1 MKFLGHTGAICS
13 FSLFVL
19 VAAHAFGADPN
30 VTYALVDA
38 SDPTKGAT
46 TTFEVSSFAGFTNAV
61 STVNAWTTART
72 VTVNGAD
79 VPDSGVFTISLQADL
94 SPCPGGASFTTSGT
108 TTTLLGNGH
117 KILFTNAAGIGNDM
131 YFYVAN
137 GAILRLGVE
146 GDATASAL
154 DITRAASNSAGPL
167 YVLRL
172 STIHIYDGVVIHD
185 CVSNNH
191 LGGAITV
198 EGGLLYMHGGII
210 RNCGID
216 GGSVCHGGGVAV
228 VVGGR
233 FVMDDG
239 VIKDCFAS
247 SSGGDGS
254 WMKPYNSG
262 GGVFVYKQSS
272 FIMNGGTIDGCSA
285 DNNGA
290 SSYGMGGG
298 VAVWSSHVL
307 QNWDGFLDSAF
318 MMNGG
323 TITNCSASYNGGGVA
338 VSGYHPQI
346 EAISFSA
353 SVTGANEWKTV
364 NIDGGDI
371 SEENGNEN
379 PGPGGSASPGNPSG
393 SSPVLSVE
401 YAPAPGL
408 YLNGGNIADCD
419 CNAYGG
425 GVFLFSL
432 RSSVTNH
439 LGTIQIAGCA
449 AGDSG
454 GGIATFGYY
463 GPSVDGS
470 GVTIS
475 KCKSYGNAGGGIYL
489 GASDNSFQSY
499 VSFTNLTVTGCW
511 NQSAAGGIYYNSRT
525 TLSFSG
531 ACAIADNT
539 AEDNEIDSNLNCLG
553 HSYPFYVSGSLE
565 GSVIGLTDPLLLA
578 DGADSD
584 IFLSSGY
591 DANNPSVH
599 PYARV
604 FTSDHEG
611 WYADYGDK
619 GELIE
624 TTKRF
629 SLNDANARAYTAD
642 VRIDKAPPTWGTNPN
657 TGAPINQSQRSV
669 YWNVDGKYISSNS
682 ADKPLIYLVYDGHYY
697 LAYRNSFSCYQIAY
711 LGSTKL
717 YDGSSAVP
725 IALSELNLQVEE
737 SLASNGYSVI
747 QAISAPNKTGY
758 TFYMNVIEP
767 GPDYSAEVRL
777 VKGGATLTGARQR
790 YPWNNF
796 IDFSWTAEGRAGGWL
811 FDFSVEDLGQKDV
824 TTAAALKDA
833 ADTTRAA
840 GDAVAGENRVAWDAP
855 ADGFARMATNCVV
868 TMKCYRDAAE
878 RTAGTPFVTGVI
890 SNLAFDTHYD
900 FTTGGYGVRVVA
912 DPATD
917 ILPITYSATNFVWK
931 GTDVADA
938 TGVYGVLANTNEA
951 GAFFDCSSTNLL
963 NSAAG
968 EGAFGWHGN
977 AFDFVKLVHS
987 NELGQT
993 VAYFKFPPLTFT
1005 VTQRELE
1012 EEGKTDDDAKRS
1024 IILSPKWLEDYGI
1037 YKVGATDE
1045 EVEQLLHDLDTVQ
1058 PNGCRMWENVVL
1070 GNVLTN
1076 LLVATVPT
1084 MEPDALKLALP
1095 MTSPAPGYG
1104 YKVLY
1109 ELRRAKVGMVQR
1121 DAQHEN
1127 LHIDLHKD
1135 ERTDANDPTGLYR
1148 IWALVIPDA
1157 DAAVTNA
1164 IPSTNMVGV
1173 LKVAST
1179 LTNTVTAVPW
1189 VALAGD
1195 PAVPT
1200 NMAAEASLHVA
1211 NLSAGDQL
1219 LAYDAAQRVYYG
1231 WTRTAAGSWEPQTTV
1246 TERDGV
1252 ALAAKP
1258 ENFRLAR
1265 GSAFWVVRGTPRD
1278 GDTAQAAKPYFLY
1291 GQHLAGTYEQT
1302 LSGGS
1307 QENPASSLCAN
1318 PTPNSVDLNALQF
1331 TGSVGNNDTI
1341 ALNMDG
1347 ATSTVFVRNKE
1358 NTEWGRYKKSRVN
1371 GYIQSVFVKDGTI
1384 PPGRGFWYVRRAE
1397 GNLKLTWPGWSE
1409 Q

>member
-1 MKFLGHTGAICS
+1 MAAI
-13 FSLFVL
+13 LEI
-19 VAAHAFGADPN
+19 
-30 VTYALVDA
+30 
-38 SDPTKGAT
+38 KGA
-46 TTFEVSSFAGFTNAV
+46 N
-61 STVNAWTTART
+61 
-72 VTVNGAD
+72 
-79 VPDSGVFTISLQADL
+79 
-94 SPCPGGASFTTSGT
+94 
-108 TTTLLGNGH
+108 
-117 KILFTNAAGIGNDM
+117 
-131 YFYVAN
+131 
-137 GAILRLGVE
+137 
-146 GDATASAL
+146 
-154 DITRAASNSAGPL
+154 
-167 YVLRL
+167 
-172 STIHIYDGVVIHD
+172 
-185 CVSNNH
+185 
-191 LGGAITV
+191 
-198 EGGLLYMHGGII
+198 II
-210 RNCGID
+210 
-216 GGSVCHGGGVAV
+216 
-228 VVGGR
+228 
-233 FVMDDG
+233 
-239 VIKDCFAS
+239 K
-247 SSGGDGS
+247 
-254 WMKPYNSG
+254 
-262 GGVFVYKQSS
+262 
-272 FIMNGGTIDGCSA
+272 
-285 DNNGA
+285 
-290 SSYGMGGG
+290 
-298 VAVWSSHVL
+298 
-307 QNWDGFLDSAF
+307 
-318 MMNGG
+318 
-323 TITNCSASYNGGGVA
+323 
-338 VSGYHPQI
+338 
-346 EAISFSA
+346 
-353 SVTGANEWKTV
+353 
-364 NIDGGDI
+364 
-371 SEENGNEN
+371 
-379 PGPGGSASPGNPSG
+379 
-393 SSPVLSVE
+393 
-401 YAPAPGL
+401 
-408 YLNGGNIADCD
+408 
-419 CNAYGG
+419 
-425 GVFLFSL
+425 
-432 RSSVTNH
+432 
-439 LGTIQIAGCA
+439 
-449 AGDSG
+449 
-454 GGIATFGYY
+454 
-463 GPSVDGS
+463 
-470 GVTIS
+470 
-475 KCKSYGNAGGGIYL
+475 
-489 GASDNSFQSY
+489 
-499 VSFTNLTVTGCW
+499 
-511 NQSAAGGIYYNSRT
+511 
-525 TLSFSG
+525 
-531 ACAIADNT
+531 DNT
-539 AEDNEIDSNLNCLG
+539 ANSLPNNLNCLG
-553 HSYPFYVSGSLE
+553 NKYPFHITGSLE
-565 GSVIGLTDPLLLA
+565 NSEIGLSDPLLLA
-578 DGADSD
+578 GGADSD

-591 DANNPSVH
+591 DANNPGVH

-611 WYADYGDK
+611 WYADYGDE

-624 TTKRF
+624 TTENVPLDTIERAWYEYVYLDIENPTMVTAPSGLPMSINRKNAYWNIAGGYF
-629 SLNDANARAYTAD
+629 SSSTAD
-642 VRIDKAPPTWGTNPN
+642 AK
-657 TGAPINQSQRSV
+657 V
-669 YWNVDGKYISSNS
+669 YYV
-682 ADKPLIYLVYDGHYY
+682 LYDGHYFLTY
-697 LAYRNSFSCYQIAY
+697 KDDDVLKIIKD
-711 LGSTKL
+711 LGTSDLFETGTSPQK
-717 YDGSSAVP
+717 
-725 IALSELNLQVEE
+725 IE
-737 SLASNGYSVI
+737 SLGLSVNLELVDYVNVYAGGVPNRTGTFSI
-747 QAISAPNKTGY
+747 GISKT
-758 TFYMNVIEP
+758 VIKD
-767 GPDYSAEVRL
+767 GTDYSAEVRL

-790 YPWNNF
+790 YPWNTF
-796 IDFSWTAEGRAGGWL
+796 IDFSWTTEGRAGGWL

-824 TTAAALKDA
+824 TAAAALKDA

-1070 GNVLTN
+1070 GNVQTN

-1084 MEPDALKLALP
+1084 MEADALKLALP

-1148 IWALVIPDA
+1148 IWTLVIPDA

-1231 WTRTAAGSWEPQTTV
+1231 WTRTAEGS
-1246 TERDGV
+1246 
-1252 ALAAKP
+1252 
-1258 ENFRLAR
+1258 
-1265 GSAFWVVRGTPRD
+1265 
-1278 GDTAQAAKPYFLY
+1278 
-1291 GQHLAGTYEQT
+1291 
-1302 LSGGS
+1302 
-1307 QENPASSLCAN
+1307 
-1318 PTPNSVDLNALQF
+1318 
-1331 TGSVGNNDTI
+1331 
-1341 ALNMDG
+1341 
-1347 ATSTVFVRNKE
+1347 
-1358 NTEWGRYKKSRVN
+1358 
-1371 GYIQSVFVKDGTI
+1371 
-1384 PPGRGFWYVRRAE
+1384 
-1397 GNLKLTWPGWSE
+1397 
-1409 Q
+1409 

>member
-1 MKFLGHTGAICS
+1 MK
-13 FSLFVL
+13 
-19 VAAHAFGADPN
+19 
-30 VTYALVDA
+30 
-38 SDPTKGAT
+38 T
-46 TTFEVSSFAGFTNAV
+46 TE
-61 STVNAWTTART
+61 
-72 VTVNGAD
+72 
-79 VPDSGVFTISLQADL
+79 L
-94 SPCPGGASFTTSGT
+94 
-108 TTTLLGNGH
+108 
-117 KILFTNAAGIGNDM
+117 
-131 YFYVAN
+131 
-137 GAILRLGVE
+137 
-146 GDATASAL
+146 
-154 DITRAASNSAGPL
+154 
-167 YVLRL
+167 
-172 STIHIYDGVVIHD
+172 
-185 CVSNNH
+185 
-191 LGGAITV
+191 
-198 EGGLLYMHGGII
+198 
-210 RNCGID
+210 
-216 GGSVCHGGGVAV
+216 
-228 VVGGR
+228 
-233 FVMDDG
+233 
-239 VIKDCFAS
+239 
-247 SSGGDGS
+247 
-254 WMKPYNSG
+254 
-262 GGVFVYKQSS
+262 
-272 FIMNGGTIDGCSA
+272 
-285 DNNGA
+285 
-290 SSYGMGGG
+290 
-298 VAVWSSHVL
+298 
-307 QNWDGFLDSAF
+307 
-318 MMNGG
+318 
-323 TITNCSASYNGGGVA
+323 
-338 VSGYHPQI
+338 
-346 EAISFSA
+346 
-353 SVTGANEWKTV
+353 
-364 NIDGGDI
+364 
-371 SEENGNEN
+371 
-379 PGPGGSASPGNPSG
+379 
-393 SSPVLSVE
+393 E
-401 YAPAPGL
+401 Y
-408 YLNGGNIADCD
+408 
-419 CNAYGG
+419 
-425 GVFLFSL
+425 
-432 RSSVTNH
+432 
-439 LGTIQIAGCA
+439 
-449 AGDSG
+449 
-454 GGIATFGYY
+454 
-463 GPSVDGS
+463 
-470 GVTIS
+470 
-475 KCKSYGNAGGGIYL
+475 
-489 GASDNSFQSY
+489 
-499 VSFTNLTVTGCW
+499 
-511 NQSAAGGIYYNSRT
+511 
-525 TLSFSG
+525 
-531 ACAIADNT
+531 
-539 AEDNEIDSNLNCLG
+539 
-553 HSYPFYVSGSLE
+553 
-565 GSVIGLTDPLLLA
+565 
-578 DGADSD
+578 
-584 IFLSSGY
+584 
-591 DANNPSVH
+591 
-599 PYARV
+599 
-604 FTSDHEG
+604 
-611 WYADYGDK
+611 
-619 GELIE
+619 
-624 TTKRF
+624 
-629 SLNDANARAYTAD
+629 
-642 VRIDKAPPTWGTNPN
+642 
-657 TGAPINQSQRSV
+657 
-669 YWNVDGKYISSNS
+669 
-682 ADKPLIYLVYDGHYY
+682 
-697 LAYRNSFSCYQIAY
+697 
-711 LGSTKL
+711 
-717 YDGSSAVP
+717 
-725 IALSELNLQVEE
+725 
-737 SLASNGYSVI
+737 
-747 QAISAPNKTGY
+747 
-758 TFYMNVIEP
+758 
-767 GPDYSAEVRL
+767 DYSAEVRL

-796 IDFSWTAEGRAGGWL
+796 IDFSWTTEGRAGGWL
-811 FDFSVEDLGQKDV
+811 FDFTVEDLEKKDV
-824 TTAAALKDA
+824 TVVAALKDA

-917 ILPITYSATNFVWK
+917 ILPITYSSTNFVWK

-1012 EEGKTDDDAKRS
+1012 EEGKTDDDAKRP
-1024 IILSPKWLEDYGI
+1024 IILSPKWLEGYGI

-1070 GNVLTN
+1070 GNVQTN

-1084 MEPDALKLALP
+1084 MEADALKLALP

-1148 IWALVIPDA
+1148 IWTLVIPDA
-1157 DAAVTNA
+1157 DPAVTNA

-1195 PAVPT
+1195 PTVPT

-1258 ENFRLAR
+1258 EDFRLAR

-1278 GDTAQAAKPYFLY
+1278 GDAAQAAKPYFLY

-1341 ALNMDG
+1341 ALNADG
-1347 ATSTVFVRNKE
+1347 ATSTVYVRNKA
-1358 NTEWGRYKKSRVN
+1358 NTGWGRYKKSFVN
-1371 GYIQSVFVKDGTI
+1371 GYIKSVFVTDGTI
-1384 PPGRGFWYVRRAE
+1384 PPGTGFWYVRRAE
-1397 GNLKLTWPGWSE
+1397 GDLKLTWPGWSE

>member
-1 MKFLGHTGAICS
+1 MKFLGHSGAICS
-13 FSLFVL
+13 FSLLVL

-61 STVNAWTTART
+61 STINAWTTART
-72 VTVNGAD
+72 VTVDGVTD
-79 VPDSGVFTISLQADL
+79 PVPDSGRFTISLQADL
-94 SPCPGGASFTTSGT
+94 TNFTGASFTTAGT
-108 TTTLLGNGH
+108 DVTLLGNGH
-117 KILFTNAAGIGNDM
+117 SLAFLNQSKFWVENAT
-131 YFYVAN
+131 
-137 GAILRLGVE
+137 LSLGRE
-146 GDATASAL
+146 GEHTVSAL
-154 DITRAASNSAGPL
+154 DISRAKSNDEPGVL
-167 YVLRL
+167 YAYKLG
-172 STIHIYDGVVIHD
+172 TIHMYDGVVIHD
-185 CVSNNH
+185 CVGHNYFG
-191 LGGAITV
+191 GGATV
-198 EGGLLYMHGGII
+198 YGGLFHMHGGII
-210 RNCGID
+210 RDCGIND
-216 GGSVCHGGGVAV
+216 GSVCFGGGVAAV
-228 VVGGR
+228 DGGR
-233 FVMDDG
+233 FIMDG
-239 VIKDCFAS
+239 GTISGCFVQS
-247 SSGGDGS
+247 DYTESS
-254 WMKPYNSG
+254 WMIPSTCG
-262 GGVFVYKQSS
+262 GGVLVYGSSS
-272 FIMNGGTIDGCSA
+272 FVMNGGAIENCTADTGHGAGGGVALIASLDSVYAHGNYGYVDSAFVMNGGTIRGCSSA
-285 DNNGA
+285 
-290 SSYGMGGG
+290 YMGGG
-298 VAVWSSHVL
+298 VAAYGQAYLNTQAIGYDAVVA
-307 QNWDGFLDSAF
+307 G
-318 MMNGG
+318 MNEFKTAPAGA
-323 TITNCSASYNGGGVA
+323 TEEEKA
-338 VSGYHPQI
+338 
-346 EAISFSA
+346 AIA
-353 SVTGANEWKTV
+353 A
-364 NIDGGDI
+364 
-371 SEENGNEN
+371 
-379 PGPGGSASPGNPSG
+379 A
-393 SSPVLSVE
+393 

-408 YLNGGNIADCD
+408 WINGGSIANCETA
-419 CNAYGG
+419 NYGG
-425 GVFLFSL
+425 GVFLFRIRPSIHTSIGKATISGCSAEEGGGVAVFNYWTQL
-432 RSSVTNH
+432 TMDGTTITENTAANAAGVLMSGNNGGGTIGTTMKDVSVTDNVATDAD
-439 LGTIQIAGCA
+439 GVGGVYYET
-449 AGDSG
+449 DSKL
-454 GGIATFGYY
+454 
-463 GPSVDGS
+463 
-470 GVTIS
+470 TIS
-475 KCKSYGNAGGGIYL
+475 GAMDVSGNVAG
-489 GASDNSFQSY
+489 S
-499 VSFTNLTVTGCW
+499 T
-511 NQSAAGGIYYNSRT
+511 RK
-525 TLSFSG
+525 
-531 ACAIADNT
+531 
-539 AEDNEIDSNLNCLG
+539 DSNLYCQG
-553 HSYPFYVSGSLE
+553 HSYPFYISGSLE
-565 GSVIGLTDPLLLA
+565 GSTIGLTDSLLDA
-578 DGADSD
+578 GGADSD
-584 IFLSSGY
+584 VFLSSGY

-604 FTSDHEG
+604 FTSDHAG
-611 WYADYGDK
+611 WYADYGD
-619 GELIE
+619 
-624 TTKRF
+624 
-629 SLNDANARAYTAD
+629 A
-642 VRIDKAPPTWGTNPN
+642 
-657 TGAPINQSQRSV
+657 
-669 YWNVDGKYISSNS
+669 
-682 ADKPLIYLVYDGHYY
+682 
-697 LAYRNSFSCYQIAY
+697 
-711 LGSTKL
+711 
-717 YDGSSAVP
+717 
-725 IALSELNLQVEE
+725 
-737 SLASNGYSVI
+737 
-747 QAISAPNKTGY
+747 
-758 TFYMNVIEP
+758 
-767 GPDYSAEVRL
+767 PDYSAEVRL

-796 IDFSWTAEGRAGGWL
+796 IDFSWTTEGRAGGWL
-811 FDFSVEDLGQKDV
+811 FDFSVEDLEQKDV
-824 TTAAALKDA
+824 KAAATLKDA

-1084 MEPDALKLALP
+1084 MEADALKLALP

-1195 PAVPT
+1195 PTVPT

>member
-46 TTFEVSSFAGFTNAV
+46 TTFEVSSVAGFASAV
-61 STVNAWTTART
+61 TTINDWTTDRT
-72 VTVNGAD
+72 VTVDGVTD
-79 VPDSGVFTISLQADL
+79 PVPDSGRFTISLQADITDAT
-94 SPCPGGASFTTSGT
+94 GASFEKSGMEVT
-108 TTTLLGNGH
+108 FLGNGH
-117 KILFTNAAGIGNDM
+117 TLKVKQGVNIALSAW
-131 YFYVAN
+131 N
-137 GAILRLGVE
+137 GAQLNLGRAGE
-146 GDATASAL
+146 P
-154 DITRAASNSAGPL
+154 AASVLTLTTAGRQSNVEEGRGIYL
-167 YVLRL
+167 MNGGIL
-172 STIHIYDGVVIHD
+172 TMYDGVVIRD
-185 CVSNNH
+185 FDTQNTFGGGVAVMNNSLFH
-191 LGGAITV
+191 MYGGTI
-198 EGGLLYMHGGII
+198 EH
-210 RNCGID
+210 CGIT
-216 GGSVCHGGGVAV
+216 GGSVCFGGGVAV
-228 VVGGR
+228 VYGGQ
-233 FVMDDG
+233 FIMDG
-239 VIKDCFAS
+239 GTIKDCYVLGAA
-247 SSGGDGS
+247 GADEN
-254 WMKPYNSG
+254 NSQHSRSLQCPWTAG
-262 GGVFVYKQSS
+262 GGVFVSYNGS
-272 FIMNGGTIDGCSA
+272 FIMNGGAIEGCNADVADPETSTTSDGV
-285 DNNGA
+285 
-290 SSYGMGGG
+290 GGG
-298 VAVWSSHVL
+298 VAVCTSYKAVETKR
-307 QNWDGFLDSAF
+307 GYGYLDAEF
-318 MMNGG
+318 VMNGG
-323 TITNCSASYNGGGVA
+323 EINGCWARTLGGGIVVGLKYVDGLAFGPLPAWTDGHVARVSLAGDKISNCSA
-338 VSGYHPQI
+338 
-346 EAISFSA
+346 
-353 SVTGANEWKTV
+353 
-364 NIDGGDI
+364 GD
-371 SEENGNEN
+371 
-379 PGPGGSASPGNPSG
+379 
-393 SSPVLSVE
+393 
-401 YAPAPGL
+401 
-408 YLNGGNIADCD
+408 
-419 CNAYGG
+419 GG
-425 GVFLFSL
+425 GVFLMWIRPSIP
-432 RSSVTNH
+432 VTM
-439 LGTIQIAGCA
+439 GAITISGCEA
-449 AGDSG
+449 ENG
-454 GGIATFGYY
+454 GGIEVLSYWTQLTM
-463 GPSVDGS
+463 DG
-470 GVTIS
+470 T
-475 KCKSYGNAGGGIYL
+475 
-489 GASDNSFQSY
+489 
-499 VSFTNLTVTGCW
+499 TVTG
-511 NQSAAGGIYYNSRT
+511 NTAAHVAGVLLSGNKDGGTIGTTMKDVSITGNVATDADGVGGIYYDTVSKLT
-525 TLSFSG
+525 ISG
-531 ACAIADNT
+531 AMVVSGNVFGS
-539 AEDNEIDSNLNCLG
+539 ERKDSNLNCLG

-578 DGADSD
+578 GGADSD
-584 IFLSSGY
+584 VFLSSGY
-591 DANNPSVH
+591 DANNPGVH

-611 WYADYGDK
+611 WYADYGD
-619 GELIE
+619 
-624 TTKRF
+624 
-629 SLNDANARAYTAD
+629 A
-642 VRIDKAPPTWGTNPN
+642 
-657 TGAPINQSQRSV
+657 
-669 YWNVDGKYISSNS
+669 
-682 ADKPLIYLVYDGHYY
+682 
-697 LAYRNSFSCYQIAY
+697 
-711 LGSTKL
+711 
-717 YDGSSAVP
+717 
-725 IALSELNLQVEE
+725 
-737 SLASNGYSVI
+737 
-747 QAISAPNKTGY
+747 
-758 TFYMNVIEP
+758 
-767 GPDYSAEVRL
+767 PDYSAEVRL

-796 IDFSWTAEGRAGGWL
+796 IDFSWTTEGRAGGWL
-811 FDFSVEDLGQKDV
+811 FDFTVEDLEKKDV
-824 TTAAALKDA
+824 TVVAALKDA

-868 TMKCYRDAAE
+868 TMKCYRDDAE

-1084 MEPDALKLALP
+1084 MEADALKLALP

>member
-1 MKFLGHTGAICS
+1 M
-13 FSLFVL
+13 
-19 VAAHAFGADPN
+19 
-30 VTYALVDA
+30 
-38 SDPTKGAT
+38 
-46 TTFEVSSFAGFTNAV
+46 
-61 STVNAWTTART
+61 
-72 VTVNGAD
+72 
-79 VPDSGVFTISLQADL
+79 
-94 SPCPGGASFTTSGT
+94 
-108 TTTLLGNGH
+108 
-117 KILFTNAAGIGNDM
+117 
-131 YFYVAN
+131 
-137 GAILRLGVE
+137 
-146 GDATASAL
+146 
-154 DITRAASNSAGPL
+154 
-167 YVLRL
+167 
-172 STIHIYDGVVIHD
+172 
-185 CVSNNH
+185 
-191 LGGAITV
+191 
-198 EGGLLYMHGGII
+198 
-210 RNCGID
+210 
-216 GGSVCHGGGVAV
+216 
-228 VVGGR
+228 
-233 FVMDDG
+233 
-239 VIKDCFAS
+239 
-247 SSGGDGS
+247 
-254 WMKPYNSG
+254 
-262 GGVFVYKQSS
+262 
-272 FIMNGGTIDGCSA
+272 
-285 DNNGA
+285 
-290 SSYGMGGG
+290 
-298 VAVWSSHVL
+298 
-307 QNWDGFLDSAF
+307 
-318 MMNGG
+318 
-323 TITNCSASYNGGGVA
+323 
-338 VSGYHPQI
+338 
-346 EAISFSA
+346 
-353 SVTGANEWKTV
+353 
-364 NIDGGDI
+364 
-371 SEENGNEN
+371 
-379 PGPGGSASPGNPSG
+379 
-393 SSPVLSVE
+393 
-401 YAPAPGL
+401 
-408 YLNGGNIADCD
+408 
-419 CNAYGG
+419 
-425 GVFLFSL
+425 
-432 RSSVTNH
+432 
-439 LGTIQIAGCA
+439 
-449 AGDSG
+449 
-454 GGIATFGYY
+454 
-463 GPSVDGS
+463 
-470 GVTIS
+470 
-475 KCKSYGNAGGGIYL
+475 
-489 GASDNSFQSY
+489 
-499 VSFTNLTVTGCW
+499 
-511 NQSAAGGIYYNSRT
+511 
-525 TLSFSG
+525 
-531 ACAIADNT
+531 
-539 AEDNEIDSNLNCLG
+539 
-553 HSYPFYVSGSLE
+553 
-565 GSVIGLTDPLLLA
+565 
-578 DGADSD
+578 
-584 IFLSSGY
+584 
-591 DANNPSVH
+591 
-599 PYARV
+599 
-604 FTSDHEG
+604 
-611 WYADYGDK
+611 
-619 GELIE
+619 
-624 TTKRF
+624 
-629 SLNDANARAYTAD
+629 
-642 VRIDKAPPTWGTNPN
+642 
-657 TGAPINQSQRSV
+657 
-669 YWNVDGKYISSNS
+669 
-682 ADKPLIYLVYDGHYY
+682 
-697 LAYRNSFSCYQIAY
+697 
-711 LGSTKL
+711 
-717 YDGSSAVP
+717 
-725 IALSELNLQVEE
+725 
-737 SLASNGYSVI
+737 
-747 QAISAPNKTGY
+747 
-758 TFYMNVIEP
+758 
-767 GPDYSAEVRL
+767 
-777 VKGGATLTGARQR
+777 
-790 YPWNNF
+790 
-796 IDFSWTAEGRAGGWL
+796 
-811 FDFSVEDLGQKDV
+811 
-824 TTAAALKDA
+824 
-833 ADTTRAA
+833 
-840 GDAVAGENRVAWDAP
+840 
-855 ADGFARMATNCVV
+855 
-868 TMKCYRDAAE
+868 
-878 RTAGTPFVTGVI
+878 TGVI

-1012 EEGKTDDDAKRS
+1012 EKGKTDDDAKRP
-1024 IILSPKWLEDYGI
+1024 IILSPKWLEGYGI

-1045 EVEQLLHDLDTVQ
+1045 QVEQLLHDLDTVQ

-1070 GNVLTN
+1070 GNVQTN

-1084 MEPDALKLALP
+1084 MEADALKLALP

-1195 PAVPT
+1195 PTVPT

-1258 ENFRLAR
+1258 EDFRLAR